1 MVKDLPESS
10 LPNGSETESYIEVI
24 PNGADKGTPNEG
36 ISDEVNDSPIEQVRL
51 TVTTTDDPTL
61 PALTFRTWFLGIASC
76 AILGFLNQFFGYR
89 QLPLFISSVSAQ
101 IVVLPIGRFMAATL
115 PTGSIQIPKTRY
127 SFSLNPGPF
136 NLKEHVLITIFAN
149 AGSNG
154 AYAVNIITIVKAF
167 YFTEINIVAAMLL
180 TQTTQMLG
188 YGWAGLFRK
197 FLVDSPYMWWPSNL
211 VQVSLFRTL
220 HEEEVRPKRGQ
231 TRLQFFFLVLI
242 SSFCYYIVPNYL
254 FQSIT
259 ALSFVCWIWK
269 DSVTAHQIG
278 SGLSG
283 LGLGSF
289 AIDWATVAG
298 FVGSP
303 LATPGFAVIN
313 IMIGFIATVY
323 ILVPIAYWTNSYNA
337 KRFPI
342 FSPHVFDTYGQ
353 PYNVSIVLDRK
364 NFNFDRDGYDNYSK
378 VNLSI
383 FFVYT
388 YGLSFATLAATI
400 THVALFY
407 GRTILQ
413 QTKETFR
420 DHIGD
425 VHNRLMKKN
434 YRPVPQWW
442 FYVLLVLVIGLSIFT
457 CEGFDKQLQLPYWG
471 VLLAAGLALF
481 FTLPIGI
488 ITATTNQTPGLNVIT
503 ELIIG
508 YMYPGKP
515 FANVAF
521 KTYGYISMTQAI
533 TFLSD
538 FKLGHYMKIPPR
550 SMFIVQLVG
559 TVISSQVS
567 FGTAW
572 WLLTSVEHI
581 CQIKLLPEGSPWTCP
596 GDDVFYNASIIW
608 GLVGPQRMFGSLGL
622 YAKMNYFFL
631 IGILAPVPVWVLS
644 RKFPKQKWI
653 SLINLPIILGATAS
667 MPPARAVN
675 YLCWGAVGIFFNI
688 YVYRRFKG
696 WWAKHNYVLSAG
708 LDAGVAFS
716 ALLCYITLQMRN
728 KNGMVWWGM
737 ELDDHCPLAS
747 CPTAPGIVVDG
758 CPVFQ

>member
-10 LPNGSETESYIEVI
+10 LPDGSEIETPI
-24 PNGADKGTPNEG
+24 EAKPNEA
-36 ISDEVNDSPIEQVRL
+36 ISEVNDSPVEQVRL
-51 TVTTTDDPTL
+51 TVTITDDPTL

-89 QLPLFISSVSAQ
+89 QLPLFISAVSAQ

-115 PTGSIQIPKTRY
+115 PTTPIRIPKTRH

-167 YFTEINIVAAMLL
+167 YFTEINVVAAMLL

-269 DSVTAHQIG
+269 DSVTAQQIG

-303 LATPGFAVIN
+303 LATPGFAIIN
-313 IMIGFIATVY
+313 VMIGFVATVY
-323 ILVPIAYWTNSYNA
+323 ILIPIAYWTNSYNA

-342 FSPHVFDTYGQ
+342 FSPHVFDAYGQ

-364 NFNFDRDGYDNYSK
+364 NFNFNNEGYDSYSK

-388 YGLSFATLAATI
+388 YGLSFATLAATV

-407 GRTILQ
+407 GSTILQ
-413 QTKETFR
+413 QTKEAFR
-420 DHIGD
+420 DQIGD

-442 FYVLLVLVIGLSIFT
+442 FYVLLVLMIGLSIFT
-457 CEGFDKQLQLPYWG
+457 CEGFHKQLQLPYWG

-508 YMYPGKP
+508 YLYPGKP

-581 CQIKLLPEGSPWTCP
+581 CQKKLLPEGSPWTCP

-608 GLVGPQRMFGSLGL
+608 GLVGPKRMFGSLGL

-653 SLINLPIILGATAS
+653 SLINMPIILGATGA

-675 YLCWGAVGIFFNI
+675 YLCWGTVGIFFNI

-716 ALLCYITLQMRN
+716 ALLCYITLQMRD
-728 KNGMVWWGM
+728 KNGMEWWGM

-747 CPTAPGIVVDG
+747 CPTAPGIVIDG
-758 CPVFQ
+758 CPVFK